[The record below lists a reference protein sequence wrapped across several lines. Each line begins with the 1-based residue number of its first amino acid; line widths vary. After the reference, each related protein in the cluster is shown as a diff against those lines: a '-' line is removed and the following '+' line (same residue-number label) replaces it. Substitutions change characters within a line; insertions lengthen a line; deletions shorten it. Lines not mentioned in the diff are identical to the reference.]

1 MCERSRAIS
10 PCHMNLHTQDHKSDG
25 TRWIMI
31 FDVPSASLLLLV
43 KVVSCEMLCKL
54 KISRVWFVFVLFV
67 VLAVCCVCIAVA
79 VMIWCWCAVDSLRR
93 YEIDLPRCVASN
105 TACHCLLPR
114 RSYIVLTMRW
124 SLTILTRCLTIVLS
138 RYLSWIW
145 ICSATCSFARCTR
158 GYSSR
163 GLSDIMLTF
172 IFHLLVSSLISFTG
186 SKNKTLIS
194 RGRGGSDSNG
204 ISLHSNQLFHLVDLE
219 LSQQSIAREPC
230 NN

>member
-93 YEIDLPRCVASN
+93 YEIDLPRCVASMPLPSPLSILYRIDHALEPHDFN
-105 TACHCLLPR
+105 SMSYNCFVSVLVVNLDLLGYLFICTLHER
-114 RSYIVLTMRW
+114 LFVTGSF
-124 SLTILTRCLTIVLS
+124 
-138 RYLSWIW
+138 RYH
-145 ICSATCSFARCTR
+145 AH
-158 GYSSR
+158 
-163 GLSDIMLTF
+163 
-172 IFHLLVSSLISFTG
+172 FHLSSPRIFT
-186 SKNKTLIS
+186 NF
-194 RGRGGSDSNG
+194 
-204 ISLHSNQLFHLVDLE
+204 FHRLE
-219 LSQQSIAREPC
+219 K
-230 NN
+230 